1 MKILICL
8 LLMIFFCAGYAVR
21 QEENK
26 CELNKEAVFILNQFE
41 QDTTLQRYVLDVNYR
56 TKVKH
61 CVNQLK

>member
-8 LLMIFFCAGYAVR
+8 LLSIFFCAGYAVR

-26 CELNKEAVFILNQFE
+26 CELSKEAVFILNQFE

-61 CVNQLK
+61 CISQLK